1 MNVSQWTLQDWVAVV
16 MTIAAFVGL
25 LIRGE
30 RRVGGCMTRKEHD
43 AICERRN
50 QEQSEKFDVIRA
62 DIRELREWL
71 MSK

>member
-1 MNVSQWTLQDWVAVV
+1 MNVAHWTLQDWIAAV
-16 MTIAAFVGL
+16 TLLGAFVGL

-30 RRVGGCMTRKEHD
+30 RRAGKSLTREEHD

-50 QEQSEKFDVIRA
+50 QEQSEKLDVIRA
-62 DIRELREWL
+62 DIRELRDWL